1 MSDFSKKY
9 YAAQELA
16 RMDMYMPEYS
26 SSLRDMEEFAQPRLD
41 YATSRMRAILKTMLA
56 DPEGFTGNPEFMEML
71 GDEVVRCSVF
81 LPCCAQ
87 RLKSIPVAMVGD
99 LTIKGAVLR
108 FHPLFQGFVKCTSV
122 VRGRFIEISSRLAK
136 EVLTPQDGNDA
147 TAAVEEYMYDWW
159 KFKTQYT
166 HIQQFEDAFQFHVG
180 KVGRSNLHL
189 IPC

>member
-1 MSDFSKKY
+1 MLRKSLHLTIKGAVLRFDPLFQGFVKCTSVVRGRFI
-9 YAAQELA
+9 EI
-16 RMDMYMPEYS
+16 S
-26 SSLRDMEEFAQPRLD
+26 S
-41 YATSRMRAILKTMLA
+41 MLA

-99 LTIKGAVLR
+99 LTIKGAVLC
-108 FHPLFQGFVKCTSV
+108 FDPLFQGFVKCTSV